1 MGAQAFDSARSQI
14 FHLDADNQIVIVGL
28 DTKDGPEHVLWD
40 DRINLP
46 LDEDLVENLLLLRK
60 VLEPVSVRKNGDVA
74 EVVYGRQRVRCVR
87 EANKRLLAQGAKTT
101 DLIKVPCII
110 ERATDADLIRRMY
123 SENAQ
128 RREDSPM
135 ARARHIQRFMEFG
148 NSPEVAAKVFRLKP
162 ASIKEQVT
170 LLDLDKS
177 VQKMV
182 DGGQLGATAALSL
195 VTLSFAEQKTQAS
208 KLVESGQ
215 TTVAEV
221 KHAVR
226 QQRAV
231 SRGGSA
237 EDVVRA
243 PSKRAIRRAIEA
255 NESLPKSDQLDPEF
269 IRGLRV
275 AIGDLDPRS
284 IKGLTGMMSTEAEA
298 AE

>member
-1 MGAQAFDSARSQI
+1 MGAQVFDAARSQL
-14 FHLDADNQIVIVGL
+14 FHLDADKQIVIIGL
-28 DTKDGPEHVLWD
+28 DTKDGPEHVLYD
-40 DRINLP
+40 DRIHLP
-46 LDEDLVENLLLLRK
+46 IDQELVENLLLLRK
-60 VLEPVSVRKNGDVA
+60 VLEPISVRKNGEIA

-87 EANKRLLAQGAKTT
+87 EANKRLLAQGAKAA
-101 DLIKVPCII
+101 DLIKVPCGI

-128 RREDSPM
+128 RRADSPM

-148 NSPEVAAKVFRLKP
+148 NSPEAAAVVFGLKVP
-162 ASIKEQVT
+162 SIKEQVT

-182 DGGQLGATAALSL
+182 DGGQLKPTAALSL
-195 VTLSFAEQKTQAS
+195 VTLSHVEQKEQAS
-208 KLVESGQ
+208 KLVEGGRS
-215 TTVAEV
+215 TVADA

-231 SRGGSA
+231 RRGGSA

-255 NESLPKSDQLDPEF
+255 NDSLPKGEQLSEDF
-269 IRGLRV
+269 IRGLRI

-284 IKGLTGMMSTEAEA
+284 VKGLTGLMAPEAEA

>member
-1 MGAQAFDSARSQI
+1 MGAQAFDAARSQV
-14 FHLDADNQIVIVGL
+14 FHLDAVGQIVIIGL

-46 LDEDLVENLLLLRK
+46 LDLDLVENILFLRK
-60 VLEPVSVRKNGDVA
+60 VLENVVVRKNGDMA
-74 EVVYGRQRVRCVR
+74 EVVYGRQRVRAVR
-87 EANKRLLAQGAKTT
+87 EVNERLLAMGCKKA
-101 DLIKVPCII
+101 DLIKVPCVI

-148 NSPEVAAKVFRLKP
+148 NSPEDASKVFKLEP
-162 ASIKEQVT
+162 ATIKQKVT

-177 VQKMV
+177 VQKLV
-182 DGGQLGATAALSL
+182 DTNALSETAALELTSL
-195 VTLSFAEQKTQAS
+195 SHAEQKAQANA
-208 KLVESGQ
+208 LIESGQ
-215 TTVAEV
+215 ATVAHV

-226 QQRAV
+226 KARAR
-231 SRGGSA
+231 SRGESA
-237 EDVVRA
+237 DSIVMA

-255 NESLPKSDQLDPEF
+255 NESLPKGEQLDPEF

-275 AIGDLDPRS
+275 AIGDLSPAS
-284 IKGLTGMMSTEAEA
+284 VKNLTALLAPAAEA